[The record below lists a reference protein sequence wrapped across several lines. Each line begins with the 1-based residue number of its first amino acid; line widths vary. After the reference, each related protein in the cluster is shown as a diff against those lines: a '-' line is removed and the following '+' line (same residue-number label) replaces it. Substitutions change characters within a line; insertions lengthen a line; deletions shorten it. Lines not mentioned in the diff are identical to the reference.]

1 MWPVA
6 ADYND
11 VLAGP
16 HEVVRVA
23 DVMVGGAVVYADLPV
38 VSGSITVDSQQRV
51 RRQCSL
57 TIAPALSTGTY
68 TEIPALAAT
77 PQGVDRTHPL
87 RWTGPEIRVKHGLVY
102 PSGAIAWVPVG
113 VFRIESGGGSLLG
126 QTAVQVTG
134 ASRESWLIDDN
145 RDGGVYVTPG
155 GTATSLIRQRILAT
169 AANAQVLISTR
180 ADRIVPASSADDADA
195 WATVERLARSIGCVA
210 YCDADGRFII
220 ADRATKATPAVT
232 LIRPGAA
239 GTLVS
244 ADGGG
249 SRTDVVAGVTVTGA
263 TSSGAAVPVSAT
275 VMNTDPTSPT
285 RAGDPSAGLFGWKM
299 LQITDSSLT
308 NVADCQRMAASE
320 LAKRTGVATAMDLST
335 IPMPH
340 LEAGDVID
348 VAMDA
353 DRISATLSRH
363 VVDRFTL
370 DLTAGAAFPVATRD
384 LGQVAA

>member
-1 MWPVA
+1 MWPVS
-6 ADYND
+6 ADYDD

-16 HEVVRVA
+16 HQVRRAA
-23 DVMVGGAVVYADLPV
+23 DVMVGGQVIYSDLPV
-38 VSGSITVDSQQRV
+38 VSGSITVDVQQRA
-51 RRQCSL
+51 RRTCSL

-77 PQGVDRTHPL
+77 AQGVDRTHPL

-102 PSGAIAWVPVG
+102 PSGRVAWVPVG
-113 VFRIESGGGSLLG
+113 VFRIDSGGGSLLG
-126 QTAVQVTG
+126 QTPVQVTG

-145 RDGGVYVTPG
+145 RDGGVYTTTG
-155 GTATSLIRQRILAT
+155 GTATSLIRQRILTT
-169 AANAQVLISTR
+169 AANAQVLIATR
-180 ADRIVPASSADDADA
+180 NDRIVPASSADDTDA

-210 YCDADGRFII
+210 YCDASGRYVIE
-220 ADRATKATPAVT
+220 DQPTKTSPAVT
-232 LIRPGAA
+232 LIRPGVG

-263 TSSGAAVPVSAT
+263 TPAGSANPVTAT
-275 VMNTDPTSPT
+275 VINTDPSSPT
-285 RAGDPSAGLFGWKM
+285 QAGDPSTGLFGWKM
-299 LQITDSSLT
+299 LQITDASLT
-308 NVADCQRMAASE
+308 NVADCQRMAAAE
-320 LAKRTGVATAMDLST
+320 LAKRTGVAVAMDLTT

-348 VAMDA
+348 VATDA
-353 DRISATLSRH
+353 NQIAMSLTRH

-370 DLTAGAAFPVATRD
+370 DLSAGAAFPVTTRD
-384 LGQVAA
+384 LGQVTA